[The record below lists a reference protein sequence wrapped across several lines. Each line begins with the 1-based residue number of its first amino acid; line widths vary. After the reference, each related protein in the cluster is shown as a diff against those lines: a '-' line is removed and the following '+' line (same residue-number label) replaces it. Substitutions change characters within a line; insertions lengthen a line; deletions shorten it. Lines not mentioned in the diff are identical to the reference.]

1 MSFKRRFKR
10 NGVMEPRPR
19 DRHPDMT
26 DDGNMWITM
35 ETGQPVRVE
44 GNIRGLSTSLLVY
57 DDLVG
62 RIPVGRVAETDSAGN
77 PVRWKYE

>member
-10 NGVMEPRPR
+10 NGIMAPRPR
-19 DRHPDMT
+19 NRHPDMT

-44 GNIRGLSTSLLVY
+44 GSIRGLSTSLLAY
-57 DDLVG
+57 DEFVG
-62 RIPVGRVAETDSAGN
+62 YPTDEDVAVRDSAGN
-77 PVRWKYE
+77 PVRWRYE